1 MRKPLYSPK
10 PDPTHQVPSLSEPKQ
25 RRHHLGSSRSIRNL
39 LERRWLVVVLALALT
54 GLGAAITG
62 MLFKGGINLLRD
74 WRLALLDDFPAW
86 VVLPALGALGGL
98 LSGWL
103 VTNFAPAAGGAGV
116 THIMGFLRHRS
127 VPMGLRVGL
136 VKLVAGIIAIGSGF
150 PLGPEGPAVQMGGS
164 VAWQMS
170 RWLKAPVAFRR
181 VIVAAGSGAGIA
193 AVFSAPIGGFI
204 YAIEELLHSA
214 RPVVLLLV
222 IITTFSADTW
232 ADVIGFLG
240 LNPGGSGLHQTL
252 GFQLQREFTPM
263 VDFLPI
269 DLAYLIALGAVIGVL
284 AELYCRYV
292 LVMQRQGNR
301 WFGNRLIL
309 RMTLCGL
316 VLGGTYAVLPD
327 IFHNTTELKVLIAE
341 GNAGIPLALGGFLV
355 MFFTTGLAAASGAPG
370 GLFMPML
377 TLGGA
382 IGLACGGW
390 VEALTG
396 HVPSTYVFAGMG
408 AFVAGCSRTPIS
420 AMFLAFA
427 LTKDLLIL
435 KPILVACLM
444 SFVVARLFHPHS
456 IYERQMGMELEVE
469 EALQMRLDRHRRPF
483 TPPPLPE
490 SGREGGN
497 L

>member
-1 MRKPLYSPK
+1 M
-10 PDPTHQVPSLSEPKQ
+10 PSLSEPKQ
-25 RRHHLGSSRSIRNL
+25 RRHLLGSSRSIRRL

-62 MLFKGGINLLRD
+62 LLFTSGINLLRD
-74 WRLALLDDFPAW
+74 WRLDLLDEFPAW
-86 VVLPALGALGGL
+86 VVLPALGAIGGMVSAWL
-98 LSGWL
+98 ITNLS
-103 VTNFAPAAGGAGV
+103 PAAGGAGI

-170 RWLKAPVAFRR
+170 RWLRAPVAFRR
-181 VIVAAGSGAGIA
+181 VIVAAGGGAGIA

-222 IITTFSADTW
+222 IITTFSADTL
-232 ADVIGFLG
+232 ADVLGFLG
-240 LNPGGSGLHQTL
+240 LNPGGGGLNSTI
-252 GFQLQREFTPM
+252 GFQLEREYTPL
-263 VDFLPI
+263 VRFLPV
-269 DLAYLIALGAVIGVL
+269 DLLYLVALGVVIGVL
-284 AELYCRYV
+284 AELYTRYV
-292 LVMQRQGNR
+292 LTMQRQGNR
-301 WFGNRLIL
+301 WFGDRLIL
-309 RMTLCGL
+309 RMTVSGL
-316 VLGGTYAVLPD
+316 VLGCVYAALPD
-327 IFHNTTELKVLIAE
+327 AFHNPSELKHLI
-341 GNAGIPLALGGFLV
+341 GAGKADISLALASFVVL
-355 MFFTTGLAAASGAPG
+355 FFSTGLAAGSGAPG

-382 IGLACGGW
+382 IGLAGGSG

-396 HVPSTYVFAGMG
+396 HVPTTYVFAGMG

-435 KPILVACLM
+435 KPILVACLT
-444 SFVVARLFHPHS
+444 SFVIARLFHPHS
-456 IYERQMGMELEVE
+456 IYERQMGMELDAE
-469 EALQMRLDRHRRPF
+469 DRMAMKLNRYRRPF
-483 TPPPLPE
+483 TPPTPP
-490 SGREGGN
+490 SDPTGGPS
-497 L
+497 